1 MKGVIDMSKHITKVE
16 VAKKIW
22 EIAGIS
28 SEYGNAVMDVIGE
41 EAYEKV
47 MELQK
52 ENLLFAAFKDD
63 EES

>member
-1 MKGVIDMSKHITKVE
+1 MSKHITEVK

>member
-1 MKGVIDMSKHITKVE
+1 MSKHITKVE

-28 SEYGNAVMDVIGE
+28 SEYGNAVMDVIGK

-47 MELQK
+47 MKLQK

>member
-1 MKGVIDMSKHITKVE
+1 MSKHITKVE

-52 ENLLFAAFKDD
+52 ENLLLAAFK
-63 EES
+63 EEGES

>member
-1 MKGVIDMSKHITKVE
+1 MSSYATKVE
-16 VAKKIW
+16 VAKLIW
-22 EIAGIS
+22 EIAGKS
-28 SEYGNAVMDVIGE
+28 AEYGNAVMDLIGK